1 MLEREIEIRNQ
12 KTGRV
17 LTYFRATYD
26 KVRGGGGQ
34 VNPSSLGILLE
45 VSKTMQR
52 KYHICGF

>member
-26 KVRGGGGQ
+26 KVRGGGGAGK
-34 VNPSSLGILLE
+34 SFISRDSLISL
-45 VSKTMQR
+45 KNNAT
-52 KYHICGF
+52 

>member
-26 KVRGGGGQ
+26 KVRGGQ